1 MHAMGEV
8 KRNVFEPDFNR
19 SIKVEATDQ
28 RLTSNAGVL
37 LLREADDQLQLISSI
52 AAEMCDPRDPDRIRY
67 TLTELI
73 RERVYSMGLGFSAQD
88 DLDLLCHDPAF
99 RMAVWDRRGDQVV
112 EERLASQPTQ
122 SRLLGTLTSNP
133 ANLRALQRGLGDSI
147 RRHVLS
153 TQNRV
158 VRHATIDID
167 SFPIEVHGKQKGA
180 AYNGHYERMI
190 YHPLTASFSVG
201 GDYDSTREGLRL
213 GNGFIHAMLRQGQVH
228 TADGVVRFLDHT
240 HQQAMR
246 MARHVDYRLDAGFT
260 IGAVL
265 DRMTERNRRFI
276 GRLKRNSVLERMAE
290 PHLKRPPGRP
300 PAEGYQKIV
309 ELGKYQA
316 QDWQYAQR
324 VILVVIDEVDAETGQ
339 LALFPRF
346 FFLVTNWREQ
356 QRSGAELLEHYRRR
370 GTFEDRLG
378 EFNQA
383 IGVHLSS
390 PSFKENEATFF
401 LALLAYNLTSICRN
415 ELEDAVGGCWD
426 LRRFQQFVLR
436 VGGLCI
442 KGSRRLLMRIAQSAE
457 PLWRRLASRL
467 QDWALP
473 AELTR
478 RLKHH
483 VGFTPPPP
491 HAHLGAVLRS

>member
-1 MHAMGEV
+1 MGEV
-8 KRNVFEPDFNR
+8 KLNVFEPDFNR
-19 SIKVEATDQ
+19 SIKVETTDQ

-37 LLREADDQLQLISSI
+37 LLREADQRLQMISSI
-52 AAEMCDPRDPDRIRY
+52 GDELADPRAPHKIRY
-67 TLTELI
+67 SLTELM
-73 RERVYSMGLGFSAQD
+73 RERIYSMSLGFSAQD
-88 DLDLLCHDPAF
+88 DVDMLCHDPAF

-112 EERLASQPTQ
+112 DERLASQPTQ
-122 SRLLGTLTSNP
+122 SRLLGVLTSNP
-133 ANLRALQRGLGDSI
+133 ANLRTVQAGLGGSI

-153 TQNRV
+153 TKNRV

-167 SFPIEVHGKQKGA
+167 SFPIEVHGEQKGA
-180 AYNGHYERMI
+180 AYNGHYRRTI
-190 YHPLTASFSVG
+190 YHPLLASFCVG

-228 TADGVVRFLDHT
+228 TADGMIRFLDHT

-246 MARHVDYRLDAGFT
+246 MARRVDYRLDAGYT

-265 DRMTERNRRFI
+265 DRMTEMNRRFV
-276 GRLKRNSVLERMAE
+276 GRLKSNAVLERMAE

-300 PAEGYQKIV
+300 PAAGYQKIV

-316 QDWQYAQR
+316 QEWRYPQR
-324 VILVVIDEVDAETGQ
+324 VVLVVIDAPDAETGQ
-339 LALFPRF
+339 LRLFPRY
-346 FFLVTNWREQ
+346 FFLVTNWPEQ
-356 QRSGAELLEHYRRR
+356 RRSGLELLEHYRRR

-390 PSFKENEATFF
+390 PNFKENEATFF
-401 LALLAYNLTSICRN
+401 LALLAYNLASICRN
-415 ELEDAVGGCWD
+415 ELEDTVGGCWD

-442 KGSRRLLMRIAQSAE
+442 KKSRRLIMRIAQSAE
-457 PLWRRLASRL
+457 PLWRHLASCL
-467 QDWALP
+467 QDWVLP

-478 RLKHH
+478 PPTQQ
-483 VGFTPPPP
+483 VGFTPPPR
-491 HAHLGAVLRS
+491 HANLAAVIRL